1 MKIIRKASGAFQ
13 AHLSANISKLR
24 SSSSIIIS
32 SAPSQVKDDTP
43 QKTDQELK
51 MFQSKIERN
60 SAQTH
65 FFPTMQFNLKTISY
79 GEKTLTSA
87 YPQQS
92 NVNEVIELMT
102 RTGATN
108 IIGVGNGAAMD
119 LAKACYY
126 KRIADDHDD
135 DIGELILNPSTL
147 GAIGTAAS
155 EHCLLLD
162 TEEEALMPVYSSSSI
177 DKDAQSLI
185 IDESSISIP
194 SWLTRDVQNKK
205 RTNIATITDNVLA
218 SLVVALDAAHAMG
231 DGGVIE
237 EEKMSCLNG
246 CIQNSARYLSS
257 IQNSPK
263 DFNVAENQEFAISAV
278 LHAGQLLSFGRE
290 NSLSTR
296 RNVAIALSASILPKY
311 FPHGNWSTF
320 TASLLP
326 GLVNAI
332 NDCDQADEIDIL
344 NDSISTLLNLKSQ
357 EISPSHLVE
366 WFERLDKYSMSS
378 GVLEIPSLS
387 SLSEGA
393 PGFNELLTK
402 IEDHSA
408 FTQCIDADSEY
419 LENILVSSLNR

>member
-1 MKIIRKASGAFQ
+1 MKVIRKASGAFQ

-51 MFQSKIERN
+51 IFQSKIERN
-60 SAQTH
+60 CAQVH
-65 FFPTMQFNLKTISY
+65 FFPTMQFNLKTIAY

-102 RTGATN
+102 RTGVTN
-108 IIGVGNGAAMD
+108 IIGVGNGAAID

-126 KRIADDHDD
+126 KRISDDHDD

-162 TEEEALMPVYSSSSI
+162 TEEEALMPTYSPSTI
-177 DKDAQSLI
+177 NKDAQSII

-194 SWLTRDVQNKK
+194 SWLARDVRNKK
-205 RTNIATITDNVLA
+205 RRNIATITDNVLA

-231 DGGVIE
+231 DGGAIE
-237 EEKMSCLNG
+237 EGKISCLNE
-246 CIQNSARYLSS
+246 CIQSSARYLSS
-257 IQNSPK
+257 IQNSPN
-263 DFNVAENQEFAISAV
+263 DFNVAENQEFAVSAV
-278 LHAGQLLSFGRE
+278 LNAGQLLSFGQE
-290 NSLSTR
+290 NSLSR
-296 RNVAIALSASILPKY
+296 RNVAVALTASILPKY

-326 GLVNAI
+326 GVVNAI
-332 NDCDQADEIDIL
+332 NKCDEGDENEIL
-344 NDSISTLLNLKSQ
+344 IDSISTLLNLESQ
-357 EISPSHLVE
+357 VSPSHLVE
-366 WFERLDKYSMSS
+366 WFERLDINSTSS

-393 PGFNELLTK
+393 PGFSELLTK
-402 IEDHSA
+402 IEDHGT